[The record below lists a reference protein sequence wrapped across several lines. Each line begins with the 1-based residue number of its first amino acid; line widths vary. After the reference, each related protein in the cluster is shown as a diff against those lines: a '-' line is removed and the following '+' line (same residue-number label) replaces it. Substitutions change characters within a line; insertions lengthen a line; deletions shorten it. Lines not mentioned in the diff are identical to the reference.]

1 MGFSPKKKLRDLS
14 VNLWVLR
21 GKKNLVYIHNPR
33 NKMTNKND
41 IRSLLESKYSQFNN
55 PDFIETDP
63 ISIPHLFSKKEDIE
77 IAAFLS
83 ATIAWGQRI
92 TILKN
97 ARMLMTLME
106 DEPHDFILNAKKTEL
121 DRFKKFVHR
130 TFNGEDAVFFMNA
143 LKKIYLQHGGL
154 ENVMGQFP
162 DDLGKSISHFRK
174 TFLATGKTSRTH
186 KHIADPLK
194 NSSAKRICMFLRWMV
209 RKDRSG
215 VDFGI
220 WKKIQPSQLYT
231 PLDLHSGAT
240 ARKLGLLTRKQDDW
254 KSVVELT
261 ENLRKFD
268 PKDPVKYDFAL
279 YGLGVFE
286 KF

>member
-1 MGFSPKKKLRDLS
+1 MNKYMKKDQ
-14 VNLWVLR
+14 
-21 GKKNLVYIHNPR
+21 R
-33 NKMTNKND
+33 NIKE
-41 IRSLLESKYSQFNN
+41 LLELKYHQFNR

-77 IAAFLS
+77 IAGFFV

-92 TILKN
+92 SILKN
-97 ARMLMTLME
+97 GRTLMLYME
-106 DEPHDFILNAKKTEL
+106 DEPHDFILNAGKDDLK
-121 DRFKKFVHR
+121 RFKKFVHR
-130 TFNGEDAVFFMNA
+130 TFNGEDAIYFIQA
-143 LKKIYLQHGGL
+143 LQKIYREMGGL
-154 ENVMGQFP
+154 EQVMSTFP
-162 DDLGKSISHFRK
+162 LDMAKNITTFKS
-174 TFLATGKTSRTH
+174 TFLKTGMTSRTH

-194 NSSAKRICMFLRWMV
+194 NSSAKRICMYLRWMV
-209 RKDRSG
+209 RKDKAG

-220 WKKIQPSQLYT
+220 WKKLKPKHLYT

-254 KSVVELT
+254 KAVAELT
-261 ENLRKFD
+261 ENLRLFD
-268 PKDPVKYDFAL
+268 PNDPVKYDFAL

>member
-1 MGFSPKKKLRDLS
+1 MKNKK
-14 VNLWVLR
+14 
-21 GKKNLVYIHNPR
+21 
-33 NKMTNKND
+33 D
-41 IRSLLESKYSQFNN
+41 IKDLLELKYSQFNN

-77 IAAFLS
+77 IAGFLS

-97 ARMLMTLME
+97 ARLLMTLME
-106 DEPHDFILNAKKTEL
+106 DEPHDFILNAKKSDL
-121 DRFKKFVHR
+121 NRFKKFVHR
-130 TFNGEDAVFFMNA
+130 TFNGEDAMFFVNG
-143 LKKIYLQHGGL
+143 LQKIYLKYGGL
-154 ENVMGQFP
+154 EKVMSKYP
-162 DDLGKSISHFRK
+162 NDLGKSISHFRK
-174 TFLATGKTSRTH
+174 TFLETGKTNRTH
-186 KHIADPLK
+186 KHVADPLK
-194 NSSAKRICMFLRWMV
+194 NSSSKRICMYLRWMV
-209 RKDRSG
+209 RRDKSG

-220 WKKIQPSQLYT
+220 WKKLKPSQLYT
-231 PLDLHSGAT
+231 PLDLHSGST
-240 ARKLGLLTRKQDDW
+240 ARKLGLLTRNQDDW

-261 ENLRKFD
+261 ENLRAFD

>member
-1 MGFSPKKKLRDLS
+1 MKNKSNIKDL
-14 VNLWVLR
+14 LDL
-21 GKKNLVYIHNPR
+21 KFH
-33 NKMTNKND
+33 
-41 IRSLLESKYSQFNN
+41 QFNN
-55 PDFIETDP
+55 VDFIETDP

-77 IAAFLS
+77 IAAFFS

-92 TILKN
+92 SILKN
-97 ARMLMTLME
+97 GRALMQLME
-106 DEPHDFILNAKKTEL
+106 DEPHDFILNAEKDDLK
-121 DRFKKFVHR
+121 RFKKFVHR
-130 TFNGEDAVFFMNA
+130 TFNGEDTIFFVKA
-143 LKKIYLQHGGL
+143 LQKIYVEKGGL
-154 ENVMGQFP
+154 ENVMSTYP
-162 DDLGKSISHFRK
+162 DEMEKNISHFK
-174 TFLATGKTSRTH
+174 KIFLETGKTDRTH

-209 RKDRSG
+209 RKDKMG

-220 WKKIQPSQLYT
+220 WKKLKPSQLYT

-254 KSVVELT
+254 KAVTELT
-261 ENLRKFD
+261 QNLRIFD